1 MTSTLKEALPWVV
14 GLIVLAV
21 VITWL
26 NDRTKN
32 AKAREKD
39 QNNPKAINSWWGAIA
54 LAVILIAYFG
64 AMVLFGAA
72 TTWWTGFLIF
82 GLLLI
87 AVLRFVAWPL
97 ILAKMR
103 GQPIAFTKTHS
114 DGTMTMKCPTCRQQV
129 SVEKNGDKFKILC
142 PTCEQFTA

>member
-1 MTSTLKEALPWVV
+1 MDKEALPWVV
-14 GLIVLAV
+14 GLTVLAV
-21 VITWL
+21 VIAWL

-54 LAVILIAYFG
+54 FAVIMIAYLG
-64 AMVLFGAA
+64 VMILFGAA
-72 TTWWTGFLIF
+72 MTWWTGFLIF
-82 GLLLI
+82 ALLI
-87 AVLRFVAWPL
+87 VALKFFAWPL

-103 GQPIAFTKTHS
+103 GQRIAFMKTYS
-114 DGTMTMKCPTCRQQV
+114 DGTMTMKCPTCSQQV
-129 SVEKNGDKFKILC
+129 SVEKNGDQLKIHC